1 MIYSRPLL
9 GTNTN
14 KTSMSWFEYIVF
26 SCIQQGWMNCWY
38 SFQNWAD
45 LMGNNYEG
53 YGVLAIDDDLEQC
66 ILCFW
71 DSLADDIYPKDFLDE
86 LMQMAD
92 DVRTG
97 KEELIPMDQV
107 MGRLKDLTCG
117 MIDDVDLNEKL
128 DD

>member
-1 MIYSRPLL
+1 MFSRPLL
-9 GTNTN
+9 GTDKQ
-14 KTSMSWFEYIVF
+14 KTKLSWFEYIVF

-38 SFQNWAD
+38 AFQNWAD

-53 YGVLAIDDDLEQC
+53 YGILAIDDDLEQC

-71 DSLADDIYPKDFLDE
+71 DSLEDDIYPKDFLDE
-86 LMQMAD
+86 LMQIAD

-107 MGRLKDLTCG
+107 MGRLKDLTCD
-117 MIDDVDLNEKL
+117 MIDDVDLNEEL